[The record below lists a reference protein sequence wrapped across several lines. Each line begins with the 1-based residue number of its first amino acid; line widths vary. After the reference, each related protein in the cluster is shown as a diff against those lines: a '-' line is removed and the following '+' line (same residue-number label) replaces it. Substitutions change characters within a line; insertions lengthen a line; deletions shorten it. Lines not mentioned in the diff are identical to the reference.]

1 LKAQPWG
8 FFIALA
14 IKTPLVPFN
23 IWLPKAHGDSPLAGS
38 IILAATILKLAT
50 YFYLRVLINYLP
62 DGSNLFGSIVQCIA
76 IISIIYAS
84 LSTIRQV
91 DTKAVIAYSS
101 VAHMAVGLLGLFSMT
116 ALGYE
121 GAIYLSLAHGF
132 VSPALFICCGGII
145 YVRLHTR
152 IIPYIKGLAY
162 YMPIFTLLFFI
173 FILFNSG
180 IPLSLNFLGEI
191 FSLIS
196 SWEHNPFIAILGAS
210 GIVLSACYSIF
221 LYNRLSYGTSSN
233 YHESLKDID
242 RREFNLL
249 ISLLIPT
256 LVLGILPPMV
266 NYLV

>member
-1 LKAQPWG
+1 
-8 FFIALA
+8 
-14 IKTPLVPFN
+14 
-23 IWLPKAHGDSPLAGS
+23 
-38 IILAATILKLAT
+38 
-50 YFYLRVLINYLP
+50 LRVLIPFFPETTSYFLP
-62 DGSNLFGSIVQCIA
+62 LVLGLSIV
-76 IISIIYAS
+76 SLIYAS

-101 VAHMAVGLLGLFSMT
+101 VAHMAIGLLGLFSMT
-116 ALGYE
+116 TLGYE

-180 IPLSLNFLGEI
+180 IPLSLNFIGEI

-196 SWEHNPFIAILGAS
+196 SWVHNPYLAVLGAS

-221 LYNRLSYGTSSN
+221 LFNRLSFGSSSN

-256 LVLGILPPMV
+256 LILGILPPMI
-266 NYLV
+266 NYSFVILV